1 MPAVQS
7 LEALDIM
14 NEVAHSIHESIAEF
28 RQKHAELYDIGLRVS
43 WIVREAHRM
52 DAELTPKESGG
63 LKRKRAD
70 EGEETEIEDRK
81 RADINVGDEME
92 SRHSK
97 KRRTHANDE
106 LDEIPQAKAPPRSR
120 EQTQDTGPPRRSSR
134 ISAQKHRAQAQR
146 AIGTTAPSEPHDRPT
161 TPLQTQCDN
170 RRMLVKQHDARVAKS
185 AVPGRRKRQAA
196 NNV

>member
-1 MPAVQS
+1 
-7 LEALDIM
+7 
-14 NEVAHSIHESIAEF
+14 
-28 RQKHAELYDIGLRVS
+28 
-43 WIVREAHRM
+43 
-52 DAELTPKESGG
+52 
-63 LKRKRAD
+63 
-70 EGEETEIEDRK
+70 
-81 RADINVGDEME
+81 ME